1 MISKLQKVFSENLH
15 KSEPLYCL
23 KNSLKKTR
31 DMKFMCATFWIEK
44 KLVLNLLPIV
54 FLIQKTSSHFT
65 MKLHHRVILQHH
77 NLQIVF
83 SHKNTLWSKMVP
95 TVYWQ
100 TNIIFFFIEVNCY
113 KFEIV
118 LFFYLLPSAKLF
130 FSKVVH
136 PPTYKL
142 QFEINIYV

>member
-1 MISKLQKVFSENLH
+1 
-15 KSEPLYCL
+15 
-23 KNSLKKTR
+23 
-31 DMKFMCATFWIEK
+31 MKFMCATFWIEK

-65 MKLHHRVILQHH
+65 MKLHHRVILQHY

-83 SHKNTLWSKMVP
+83 SHKNTLWSKIP

-100 TNIIFFFIEVNCY
+100 SNIFFSIKVNRY

-118 LFFYLLPSAKLF
+118 LFFFLF
-130 FSKVVH
+130 ATKCKAVFLKSCSSSNV
-136 PPTYKL
+136 
-142 QFEINIYV
+142 